1 MWQWFKKPKIGSFL
15 VVGLVA
21 VALVA
26 VACSS
31 DDDDDA
37 PAAPAP
43 AEPAAPVP
51 AAPVPSGASVGEGQT
66 LTVLVTNIGNG
77 RFDPDLADGE
87 DLKFQRMFSASIVG
101 GKGGSA
107 IVPSLVKAWEMR
119 PDGMA
124 WTFTTQDDFVKFQ
137 NGDSLSVNDI
147 FFTLSK
153 RLDPGVN
160 ATLVESGWHEP
171 RTAAESGLIESVVIG
186 PGADQVTV
194 TAKVPR
200 PDLPFWLSENA
211 QGPQMMVMP
220 EAYTLSQVQSGD
232 KGYEG
237 YEKAPIGAGPMK
249 VTDFIL
255 EQKYEFERFD
265 DYFWHPGNGFDE
277 DRRSKFQFLT
287 MEVVQED
294 STRIAALQSGQADLI
309 EANVLMTDQIVS
321 NGGEVAWQDESAY
334 NWIVMVDC
342 WESDMWCFHKEV
354 RQAVELA
361 FNKREV
367 VDNLYG
373 RGAVVAG
380 WGHVTPNALGYSSA
394 LDPLPFDPDK
404 ARDLLASVGIVD
416 GKDTTGVIQGGNQI
430 EFDVWTWEAG
440 DTPFLPEL
448 SQLMKDAWEKELGF
462 KVTVNVG
469 DASAV
474 RAEWNNRQLPG
485 TVLIRTNEAR
495 FDGTSIMTGAWTNPD
510 IAWRAIKGPDFE
522 PFASTSVPAARKA
535 LADLD
540 PATRSASFN
549 EAYKV
554 LKDENLYWSSFYT
567 NLPWGV
573 GPKIKQGSYV
583 PWTLVPYVTAI
594 WTAEPN

>member
-31 DDDDDA
+31 DDDDDDDA

-43 AEPAAPVP
+43 VP
-51 AAPVPSGASVGEGQT
+51 AAPAPSGAQVGQGQT

-87 DLKFQRMFSASIVG
+87 DLKIHRFFNAGIVG
-101 GKGGSA
+101 GKGGSV
-107 IVPSLVKAWEMR
+107 IVPSLTKAWEMR
-119 PDGMA
+119 PNGMA
-124 WTFTTQDDFVKFQ
+124 WTFTVQDDFVKFQ
-137 NGDSLSVNDI
+137 NGDTLSVRDI
-147 FFTLSK
+147 FFTLGK
-153 RLDPGVN
+153 RLDPEVN
-160 ATLVESGWHEP
+160 AKLVESGWHEP

-220 EAYTLSQVQSGD
+220 EAYTLSQVQPGD

-249 VTDFIL
+249 VTNFIL
-255 EQKYEFERFD
+255 EQKYEFERFE

-277 DRRSKFQFLT
+277 DRRVKFQFLT
-287 MEVVQED
+287 LEVVPED

-342 WESDMWCFHKEV
+342 WESDMWCFPKEV

-430 EFDVWTWEAG
+430 EFEVWTWEAG

-448 SQLMKDAWEKELGF
+448 AQLMSDAWEDELGF

-535 LADLD
+535 LADLN

-554 LKDENLYWSSFYT
+554 LKDENLYWSAFYT